1 MENKGKLIGVG
12 IIVIIIIWSLLIPKV
27 NDMTQMELMSI
38 TNNLIQTDVTH
49 LSDDAYNKQVQK
61 GVGEYDKAI
70 GKVQT
75 LKKETSGRGNKAAI
89 NYTKNMLELYKK
101 IVGDVDTYKKI
112 KNGKIHP
119 IIAEYFWNV
128 NNEISD
134 KPVSGLEFDSMLVW
148 LYNHILLQ

>member
-12 IIVIIIIWSLLIPKV
+12 IVAIIIIWCLLTPKV

-49 LSDDAYNKQVQK
+49 LCDDVYKEQVQK
-61 GVGEYDKAI
+61 GAGEYDKAI
-70 GKVQT
+70 GKVQA
-75 LKKETSGRGNKAAI
+75 LKKDASGRGNKAAI

-101 IVGDVDTYKKI
+101 IVGDADTYKKI
-112 KNGKIHP
+112 KNGRIHS
-119 IIAEYFWNV
+119 IIVEYFWNV

-134 KPVSGLEFDSMLVW
+134 KPVSGLEFDSMLLW
-148 LYNHILLQ
+148 LYNNIFI